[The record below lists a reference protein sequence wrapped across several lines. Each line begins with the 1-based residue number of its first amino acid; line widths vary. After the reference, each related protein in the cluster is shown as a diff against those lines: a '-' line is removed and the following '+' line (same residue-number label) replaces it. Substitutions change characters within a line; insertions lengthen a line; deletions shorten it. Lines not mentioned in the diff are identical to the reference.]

1 MALNCIEPQNLFNA
15 TRATFC
21 CLLPKHGVLAFCHLV
36 MALEHIIPFEIWQRC
51 KIEVSIEGISRLLPF
66 FLSLTL
72 SQIQA
77 DIPCHTGSKGQLHS
91 HDVQLYPVCLT
102 DIASGARE
110 VGIWIAT
117 PHIPLSWSWVGVLGV
132 SSLFLLHPNRYNR
145 RKWIICSNSDIIFL
159 LG

>member
-1 MALNCIEPQNLFNA
+1 MPSPAIRHCVS
-15 TRATFC
+15 
-21 CLLPKHGVLAFCHLV
+21 G
-36 MALEHIIPFEIWQRC
+36 
-51 KIEVSIEGISRLLPF
+51 VSIEGISRLLPF

-110 VGIWIAT
+110 VGI
-117 PHIPLSWSWVGVLGV
+117 
-132 SSLFLLHPNRYNR
+132 
-145 RKWIICSNSDIIFL
+145 
-159 LG
+159 